1 MSLLADGFATANR
14 EKLLYAAK
22 THITGEG
29 GFRSFDMPGAGTNT
43 ERLFAAGWS
52 ACFQSAMTVVA
63 REKKIRLPTDTA
75 IEVEVDL
82 NQHQADNTY
91 SLHACI
97 IVSLPGVDRELALAI
112 VNEAHQACPYSQ
124 ATRGNVDTALY
135 LV

>member
-63 REKKIRLPTDTA
+63 REKKIRLPTDTP
-75 IEVEVDL
+75 L
-82 NQHQADNTY
+82 KWRWT
-91 SLHACI
+91 
-97 IVSLPGVDRELALAI
+97 
-112 VNEAHQACPYSQ
+112 
-124 ATRGNVDTALY
+124 
-135 LV
+135 